1 MTVLYC
7 VDPALVRVW
16 HVPFSD
22 VTSKTASECLDS
34 AKSGCP
40 LMVAVIDARTVPVII
55 PVSGVTSSTEML
67 SEDLIYDSSI

>member
-40 LMVAVIDARTVPVII
+40 LMVAVIDARTVPVNYPSLRGHIFYGDAFRRFNI
-55 PVSGVTSSTEML
+55 RQ
-67 SEDLIYDSSI
+67 